1 MSYKQ
6 RYVGGRVGKN
16 FTMDLM
22 FGWGLK
28 KHLLKQN
35 EGWSFLTE
43 GVTCAK
49 TGSPLKGPVEDTIEM
64 VLSARG

>member
-1 MSYKQ
+1 
-6 RYVGGRVGKN
+6 
-16 FTMDLM
+16 MDLM

-28 KHLLKQN
+28 KRLLKQD

-43 GVTCAK
+43 GVSCAK

>member
-1 MSYKQ
+1 MNTVCRGQSWKD
-6 RYVGGRVGKN
+6 

-22 FGWGLK
+22 FVWGLK
-28 KHLLKQN
+28 KHLLEQD

-49 TGSPLKGPVEDTIEM
+49 TGSPLKGPVEDTVEM
-64 VLSARG
+64 VPSARG